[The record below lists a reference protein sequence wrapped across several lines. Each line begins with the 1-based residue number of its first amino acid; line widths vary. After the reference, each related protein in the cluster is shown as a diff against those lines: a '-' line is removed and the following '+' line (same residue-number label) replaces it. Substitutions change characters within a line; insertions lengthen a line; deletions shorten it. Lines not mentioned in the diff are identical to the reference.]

1 MAQVG
6 DTISHPL
13 SGERLTFL
21 ETSASTG
28 GEFLKLG
35 LEMAPGGTLPRP
47 HTHPRAEERFEVA
60 AGRVQIITDG
70 KPRVADAGETVVV
83 PRGAGHVWGNPFDET
98 AAVVV
103 TVQPALKLE
112 TFFETWF
119 GLARDGKVNARTQ
132 MPSFLQLVLVAHDFR
147 AEMGAP
153 GLFGLAIRGL
163 APAISPLARARGY
176 RSTYPE
182 YTSTDAPQR

>member
-6 DTISHPL
+6 ETIEHPL

-21 ETSASTG
+21 ETAESTA
-28 GEFLKLG
+28 GECLKVR

-60 AGRVQIITDG
+60 AGRVQIITAG
-70 KPRVADAGETVVV
+70 KARVADAGETVVV
-83 PRGAGHVWGNPFDET
+83 PRGAGHVWGNPFDEP
-98 AAVVV
+98 AAVAV
-103 TVQPALKLE
+103 TVRPALKLE

-132 MPSFLQLVLVAHDFR
+132 MPSFLQLVLLMHDFR

-153 GLFGLAIRGL
+153 GLFGLALRGL
-163 APAISPLARARGY
+163 GPAISPLARARGY
-176 RSTYPE
+176 GSRYPE
-182 YTSTDAPQR
+182 YSSPDAP

>member
-6 DTISHPL
+6 ETIEHPL

-21 ETSASTG
+21 ETAASTD
-28 GEFLKLG
+28 GEFRKLR

-60 AGRVQIITDG
+60 AGRAQIITAG
-70 KPRVADAGETVVV
+70 KARVADAGETVIV
-83 PRGAGHVWGNPFDET
+83 PRGAGHVWGNPFHET

-103 TVQPALKLE
+103 TVRPALKLE
-112 TFFETWF
+112 TFSQTWF
-119 GLARDGKVNARTQ
+119 GLARDGKVNERTQ

-147 AEMGAP
+147 AEMGVP
-153 GLFGLAIRGL
+153 GLFGLAVRGV
-163 APAISPLARARGY
+163 APAISPLSRARGY
-176 RSTYPE
+176 RSVYPQ
-182 YTSTDAPQR
+182 YSGIDAPER